1 MQDGKTK
8 VESREKVI
16 SNIATEERN
25 TAFNIIPTPTAGILL
40 SQVMHHCMVWHFLLH
55 SILRTCIPK
64 D

>member
-40 SQVMHHCMVWHFLLH
+40 SQVRYIRSQFKSW
-55 SILRTCIPK
+55 SYIR

>member
-40 SQVMHHCMVWHFLLH
+40 SQV
-55 SILRTCIPK
+55 S
-64 D
+64 